1 MEKIN
6 LSDIALSTK
15 GRLYGK
21 DIAIN
26 SIGIN
31 SKDSNELFIP
41 IIGENFDAHNF
52 IDDAIKNGAR
62 AVISSKILDINIDY
76 VLVDDTKEAILNIA
90 DLYINSL
97 KNLKVVAITGSVGKT
112 TTKEMI
118 YSILKTQHNTIKTQ
132 GNFNNEIG
140 MPLTIFNIDKTTE
153 IVVLEMGMSGFGEIE
168 VLSNIAKPDTA
179 IITNIGVSHSENLG
193 SREGIAEAKLE
204 ILSGLKSGGKLFLN
218 KNEPLLSGKNAEY
231 FGDILHIKQIEG
243 KSHITALYK
252 GETIEYI
259 LNALGEHNAINSLG
273 AIYVARSLN
282 ISWDNIKY
290 ALENFSPAD
299 KRQNIYK
306 AKDTVI
312 IDDTYNA
319 SPDSMKAALTVL
331 ASFDGFK
338 VAILGAMGELGSLS
352 AKAHQEIGLFASD
365 KADIVLCM
373 GDENYLCKDNVLLF
387 NSHKEIVDYL
397 KQYIKKSDVILFKG
411 SRFMKMEECIKIYL
425 GEC

>member
-6 LSDIALSTK
+6 LSDIALATG
-15 GRLYGK
+15 GRLFGK

-41 IIGENFDAHNF
+41 IIGERFDAHDF
-52 IDDAIKNGAR
+52 INDAIKNGAK
-62 AVISSKILDINIDY
+62 AIVSSKILDINIDY

-90 DLYINSL
+90 DLYIDSL
-97 KNLKVVAITGSVGKT
+97 KGLKVVAITGSVGKT
-112 TTKEMI
+112 TTKEMV
-118 YSILKTQHNTIKTQ
+118 YSILKTQYNTIKTQ

-140 MPLTIFNIDKTTE
+140 MPLTIFRLDNTTE
-153 IVVLEMGMSGFGEIE
+153 IAILEMGMSGFGEIE

-179 IITNIGVSHSENLG
+179 LITNIGVSHSEHLG
-193 SREGIAEAKLE
+193 SREGIAKAKLE
-204 ILSGLKSGGKLFLN
+204 ILSGMKPGGKLILN
-218 KNEPLLSGKNAEY
+218 KNEALLSGQNAEY

-243 KSHITALYK
+243 KSYITALYK
-252 GETIEYI
+252 DETIEYT

-273 AIYVARSLN
+273 AIYIAKHFD
-282 ISWDNIKY
+282 ISWDSIKY

-306 AKDTVI
+306 AGDITI

-319 SPDSMKAALTVL
+319 SPESMRAALGVL
-331 ASFDGFK
+331 ATFAGVK
-338 VAILGAMGELGSLS
+338 VAVLGSMGELGELS
-352 AKAHQEIGLFASD
+352 SNAHTEIIEFASD

-373 GDENYLCKDNVLLF
+373 FNENCLKYKNVISFNEKKELVNYLK
-387 NSHKEIVDYL
+387 S
-397 KQYIKKSDVILFKG
+397 IKKLDVILFKG
-411 SRFMKMEECIKIYL
+411 SRFMKMEECINLYL